1 MDSGLTAQLARRV
14 GAIAR
19 GDITDAAIE
28 AARSRLYHALGVSLR
43 SSSLPAAAVAWEA
56 VQPSAGPCTVIARRH
71 GVSADD
77 AAFVNGVIGHS
88 SLQEDC
94 GPGGLRDGSHP
105 GTYVIPAAMAAAE
118 RAGAT
123 GRQFLLALIAGYE
136 AVGRIGLVAPPEI
149 VSRRF
154 RPLSVMGPFG
164 AAAAAAAVEGST
176 DDQIAAALD
185 VAATMAG
192 GTTQGIF
199 DGTMEPYAQAGIAAR
214 NGLLAAR
221 LGRAGTHT
229 SRASLEGEFGFF
241 QTFGGLVP
249 SAGDLGERSDDYAIT
264 GLGTKPFAACLQN
277 QLTIGLI
284 VAGVPGGLPA
294 ERVEGVTVRR
304 PHKGTNGLD
313 SPGVS
318 RKPPFANMLSAQMSA
333 RFTAAAAV
341 LGQAVDDPAYYH
353 SAFADEDVVA
363 VAERVELVPADDDS
377 VTVEIRLAGGAPIVL
392 THENGLGEWLFPSAA
407 EIRARFLLRAEPV
420 LGGESARVAEL
431 VDKLEDLADL
441 RELTV
446 SLRLPGSA

>member
-1 MDSGLTAQLARRV
+1 MDSGLTAQLAGRI
-14 GAIAR
+14 GAIIR
-19 GDITDAAIE
+19 GDVTDAAIE
-28 AARSRLYHALGVSLR
+28 AARSRLFHALGVSLR
-43 SSSLPAAAVAWEA
+43 SSTLPPASVAWQA
-56 VQPSAGPCTVIARRH
+56 VQPSAGPCTVIARQE
-71 GVSADD
+71 GVTADD

-105 GTYVIPAAMAAAE
+105 GTYVIPAALAAAE
-118 RAGAT
+118 RAGAS
-123 GRQFLLALIAGYE
+123 GQRFLLALIAGYE

-154 RPLSVMGPFG
+154 RPLAVMGPFG

-176 DDQIAAALD
+176 DDQIGAALD

-249 SAGDLGERSDDYAIT
+249 PAGDLGEHSDDYAIT
-264 GLGTKPFAACLQN
+264 RLGTKPFAACLQN

-294 ERVEGVTVRR
+294 EGIEGVTVCR
-304 PHKGTNGLD
+304 PRKGTHGLD

-318 RKPPFANMLSAQMSA
+318 REPPFGNMLSAQMSA

-341 LGQAVDDPAYYH
+341 LGQAVDDPAYYQA
-353 SAFADEDVVA
+353 AFADEDVVA
-363 VAERVELVPADDDS
+363 VAKRVDLVPAEDDS
-377 VTVEIRLAGGAPIVL
+377 VTVEIRVTGRPPIVL
-392 THENGLGEWLFPSAA
+392 AHKTGIGELLFPSAT
-407 EIRARFLLRAEPV
+407 EIRERFLRRAEPL
-420 LGGESARVAEL
+420 LGSETARVARL
-431 VDKLEDLADL
+431 IDKLESLADL
-441 RELTV
+441 RELTLA
-446 SLRLPGSA
+446 LRAPSA